1 VGEYSKWALALVA
14 PLLLTGCLLIPG
26 KFESQLRLMNDGTY
40 SFTYNGQMQMAEGD
54 DKPMSSQPAT
64 MSFDPDEQRCSNQID
79 KETGEITLLPFSVE
93 DYAEPV
99 DGEPQPYSFED
110 RQCTAAELVEMEREY
125 NEQMAMMNDD
135 FGQSGNTDDTQK
147 NAAMGSVFG
156 GAVPGDDEG
165 LKKFAAQ
172 LAKYDGW
179 NKVEYMG
186 DNLFEVEYAVNG
198 NFDQMFAFPTI
209 PGATIQFPFVQ
220 ILRRSGGELEI
231 LTPAMAGPGGL
242 AGAMGPMPMG
252 GSSGESKTQPIDGT
266 FTIVTDGDVLSNNT
280 KDGLTVSGSTKNM
293 RWKVDGS
300 SGPDGSPRAIVK
312 LAN

>member
-1 VGEYSKWALALVA
+1 VGKYSKWALALVA

-40 SFTYNGQMQMAEGD
+40 NFTYNGQMQMAEAD
-54 DKPMSSQPAT
+54 NNPMSSQPGT
-64 MSFDPDEQRCSNQID
+64 MSFNPEEQRCSNQID
-79 KETGEITLLPFSVE
+79 KKTGKITPLPYGVVDYDDPMDETADPSS
-93 DYAEPV
+93 Y
-99 DGEPQPYSFED
+99 ED
-110 RQCTAAELVEMEREY
+110 RQCTAAELAEMEREFD
-125 NEQMAMMNDD
+125 EQMAMMDD
-135 FGQSGNTDDTQK
+135 DLGQSGKTDDSQK
-147 NAAMGSVFG
+147 NTTMGSVFG

-179 NKVEYMG
+179 KKVEYMG
-186 DNLFEVEYAVNG
+186 DNLFEVEYAVSG

-209 PGATIQFPFVQ
+209 PGATMQFPFVQ

-252 GSSGESKTQPIDGT
+252 GPSGESKTQPIDGT
-266 FTIVTDGDVLSNNT
+266 FTIVTDGEVLTNNT
-280 KDGLTVSGSTKNM
+280 DDGLTISGSTKNM
-293 RWKVDGS
+293 RWKVDGT
-300 SGPDGSPRAIVK
+300 SGPDGSPSAIVK
-312 LAN
+312 LAR

>member
-1 VGEYSKWALALVA
+1 MGKYSKWALALIA

-54 DKPMSSQPAT
+54 DNPMSSQSAT
-64 MSFDPDEQRCSNQID
+64 ATFNPDEQRCSNQID
-79 KETGEITLLPFSVE
+79 KESGEITALPYGVVDYADPMDTAADPFS
-93 DYAEPV
+93 Y
-99 DGEPQPYSFED
+99 ED
-110 RQCTAAELVEMEREY
+110 RQCTAAELAEMEREFD
-125 NEQMAMMNDD
+125 EQMAMMNDD
-135 FGQSGNTDDTQK
+135 FGQSENTDDAQK
-147 NAAMGSVFG
+147 NAAMRSVFG

-179 NKVEYMG
+179 DKVQYVG
-186 DNLFEVEYAVNG
+186 DNIFEVEYAVSG

-209 PGATIQFPFVQ
+209 PGATMQFPFVQ

-252 GSSGESKTQPIDGT
+252 GPSGEAKTQPIDGT

-280 KDGLTVSGSTKNM
+280 VDGLTVSGSTKNM
-293 RWKVDGS
+293 RWQVDGA
-300 SGPDGSPRAIVK
+300 SGPDGSPRAILK